1 MEKINLIKRIF
12 KTQVKQYLSQILIIF
27 LFIVVSALATAS
39 VAWLLDP
46 AIKKI
51 FIEKN
56 KTLLFVIPGLIILAF
71 IVKSISIYII
81 RIKTIKISFN
91 VTKNIQ
97 SLMARKILTSDT
109 EFITSKHS
117 GKFISNFTNDT
128 QTLLNVINGIAITS
142 VKEFFTLIALMGL
155 MFYQNWKLSLLAVI
169 MIPVAAFFSKKFGK
183 KMGKFV
189 NQSLQASELFTK
201 FLSEILKATSVIK
214 IFQKEEIELKNFK
227 NIIDDRIEKMTKVE
241 RTRLGAAPVME
252 TITGIAI
259 AIVVLAG
266 GVLSIKNEIEVG
278 SFFSFLT
285 ALMLAYQ
292 PVRAL
297 SGVNIGINEG
307 LVAAKRIYELLDN
320 QDLVNKNLNL
330 KDLNVTNKDIELKNV
345 SFTYPDGTEALKK
358 ISTKIKGGST
368 VALVGKSGSGK
379 TSFINLIPKFYNL
392 SSGSIEIDGQNI
404 NEINLHSLRKE
415 IALVS
420 QDTILFDDTVKSN
433 IAYGKIDAN
442 EMEIFEASKNAA
454 ADEFIKE
461 LPNGYN
467 TIIGE
472 NGVKLSGGQKQRIS
486 IARAMLKNSSIILL
500 DEATSALDTESE
512 SKVKFAIDNL
522 IKNRTTIIIAHRL
535 STIKNADKIIVMS
548 DGCIEDE
555 GTHDELLTKS
565 KTYKKLYDQE
575 LNNQEHA

>member
-266 GVLSIKNEIEVG
+266 GFLSIKNEIEVG

-330 KDLNVTNKDIELKNV
+330 KDLNVTNKDIELKNI

-535 STIKNADKIIVMS
+535 STIKNAHKIIVMS
-548 DGCIEDE
+548 DGFIEDE
-555 GTHDELLTKS
+555 GTHDELLIKS
-565 KTYKKLYDQE
+565 NTYKKLYDQE

>member
-1 MEKINLIKRIF
+1 
-12 KTQVKQYLSQILIIF
+12 LSQVLIIF
-27 LFIVVSALATAS
+27 LFIIVSALATAA

-56 KTLLFVIPGLIILAF
+56 KTLLIIIPGLIILAF
-71 IVKSISIYII
+71 IVKSISLYII

-97 SLMARKILTSDT
+97 ILMADKILKSDT
-109 EFITSKHS
+109 AFLVSKHS

-128 QTLLNVINGIAITS
+128 QVLLNVINGIAIS
-142 VKEFFTLIALMGL
+142 ALKEFFTLIALLGL
-155 MFYQNWKLSLLAVI
+155 MFYQNWKLSLLAII

-183 KMGKFV
+183 RMGKFV
-189 NQSLQASELFTK
+189 NQSLLASEVFTK

-214 IFQKEEIELKNFK
+214 IFQREDQELKNFR
-227 NIIDDRIEKMTKVE
+227 NIIEDRIEKMTKVE

-252 TITGIAI
+252 TITGVAI
-259 AIVVLAG
+259 AIVVFAG
-266 GVLSIKNEIEVG
+266 GYLSINNQIEVG

-297 SGVNIGINEG
+297 SGVNIGVNEG

-320 QDLVNKNLNL
+320 EDQVSNDPSQNDLVIKNKEIIFN
-330 KDLNVTNKDIELKNV
+330 NV
-345 SFTYPDGTEALKK
+345 SFSYPDGTNAINK
-358 ISTKIKGGST
+358 IATKILGGST

-379 TSFINLIPKFYNL
+379 SSFINLIPRFYNIN
-392 SSGSIEIDGQNI
+392 SGSITIDGQNI
-404 NEINLHSLRKE
+404 NDVNLKSLRKE

-420 QDTILFDDTVKSN
+420 QETILFDDTVEAN
-433 IAYGKIDAN
+433 IRYGRLDASK
-442 EMEIFEASKNAA
+442 EDVLSACKNAA
-454 ADEFIKE
+454 AEDFIKD
-461 LPNGYN
+461 LPNGYD
-467 TIIGE
+467 TIVGE

-486 IARAMLKNSSIILL
+486 IARAILKNSSIILL
-500 DEATSALDTESE
+500 DEATSALDSESE
-512 SKVKFAIDNL
+512 AKIKYAVDNL

-535 STIKNADKIIVMS
+535 STIKNANKILVLS
-548 DGCIEDE
+548 EGSLVAE
-555 GTHDELLTKS
+555 GTHEELIQKS
-565 KTYKKLYDQE
+565 ELYQKLY
-575 LNNQEHA
+575 NQEIAE

>member
-1 MEKINLIKRIF
+1 MKKTNLIKRIF

-169 MIPVAAFFSKKFGK
+169 MIPVAVFFSKKFGK

-266 GVLSIKNEIEVG
+266 GFLSIKNEIEVG

-555 GTHDELLTKS
+555 GTHDELLIKS
-565 KTYKKLYDQE
+565 NTYKKLYDQE

>member
-1 MEKINLIKRIF
+1 MTKFELIKRIF
-12 KTQVKQYLSQILIIF
+12 RTQVKRYLSQVLIIF
-27 LFIVVSALATAS
+27 LFIIVSALATAA

-56 KTLLFVIPGLIILAF
+56 KTLLIIIPGLIILAF
-71 IVKSISIYII
+71 IVKSISLYII

-97 SLMARKILTSDT
+97 ILMADKILKSDT
-109 EFITSKHS
+109 AFLVSKHS

-128 QTLLNVINGIAITS
+128 QVLLNVINGIAIS
-142 VKEFFTLIALMGL
+142 ALKEFFTLIALLGL
-155 MFYQNWKLSLLAVI
+155 MFYQNWKLSLLAII

-183 KMGKFV
+183 RMGKFV
-189 NQSLQASELFTK
+189 NQSLLASEVFTK

-214 IFQKEEIELKNFK
+214 IFQREDQELKNFR
-227 NIIDDRIEKMTKVE
+227 NIIEDRIEKMTKVE

-252 TITGIAI
+252 TITGVAI
-259 AIVVLAG
+259 AIVVFAG
-266 GVLSIKNEIEVG
+266 GYLSINNQIEVG

-297 SGVNIGINEG
+297 SGVNIGVNEG

-320 QDLVNKNLNL
+320 EDQVSNDPSQNDLVIKNKEIIFN
-330 KDLNVTNKDIELKNV
+330 NV
-345 SFTYPDGTEALKK
+345 SFSYPDGTNAINK
-358 ISTKIKGGST
+358 IATKILGGST

-379 TSFINLIPKFYNL
+379 SSFINLIPRFYNIN
-392 SSGSIEIDGQNI
+392 SGSITIDGQNI
-404 NEINLHSLRKE
+404 NDVNLKSLRKE

-420 QDTILFDDTVKSN
+420 QETILFDDTVEAN
-433 IAYGKIDAN
+433 IRYGRLDASK
-442 EMEIFEASKNAA
+442 EDVLSACKNAA
-454 ADEFIKE
+454 ADDFIKD
-461 LPNGYN
+461 LPNGYD
-467 TIIGE
+467 TIVGE

-486 IARAMLKNSSIILL
+486 IARAILKNSSIILL
-500 DEATSALDTESE
+500 DEATSALDSESE
-512 SKVKFAIDNL
+512 AKIKYAVDNL

-535 STIKNADKIIVMS
+535 STIKNANKILVLS
-548 DGCIEDE
+548 EGSLVAE
-555 GTHDELLTKS
+555 GTHEELIQKS
-565 KTYKKLYDQE
+565 ELYQKLY
-575 LNNQEHA
+575 NQEIAE

>member
-266 GVLSIKNEIEVG
+266 GFLSIKNEIEVG

-500 DEATSALDTESE
+500 DEATSSLDTESE

-555 GTHDELLTKS
+555 GTHDELLIKS
-565 KTYKKLYDQE
+565 NTYKKLYDQE

>member
-1 MEKINLIKRIF
+1 MTKFELIKRIF
-12 KTQVKQYLSQILIIF
+12 RTQVKRYLSQVLIIF
-27 LFIVVSALATAS
+27 LFIIVSALATAA

-56 KTLLFVIPGLIILAF
+56 KTLLIIIPGLIILAF
-71 IVKSISIYII
+71 IVKSISLYII

-97 SLMARKILTSDT
+97 ILMADKILKSDT
-109 EFITSKHS
+109 AFLVSKHS

-128 QTLLNVINGIAITS
+128 QVLLNVINGIAIS
-142 VKEFFTLIALMGL
+142 ALKEFFTLIALLGL
-155 MFYQNWKLSLLAVI
+155 MFYQNWKLSLLAII

-183 KMGKFV
+183 RMGKFV
-189 NQSLQASELFTK
+189 NQSLLASEVFTK

-214 IFQKEEIELKNFK
+214 IFQREDQELKNFR
-227 NIIDDRIEKMTKVE
+227 NIIEDRIEKMTKVE

-252 TITGIAI
+252 TITGVAI
-259 AIVVLAG
+259 AIVVFAG
-266 GVLSIKNEIEVG
+266 GYLSINNQIEVG

-297 SGVNIGINEG
+297 SGVNIGVNEG

-320 QDLVNKNLNL
+320 EDQVSNDPSQNDLVIKNKEIIFN
-330 KDLNVTNKDIELKNV
+330 NV
-345 SFTYPDGTEALKK
+345 SFSYPDGTNAINK
-358 ISTKIKGGST
+358 IATKILGGST

-379 TSFINLIPKFYNL
+379 SSFINLIPRFYNIN
-392 SSGSIEIDGQNI
+392 SGSITIDGQNI
-404 NEINLHSLRKE
+404 NDVNLKSLRKE

-420 QDTILFDDTVKSN
+420 QETILFDDTVEAN
-433 IAYGKIDAN
+433 IRYGRLDASK
-442 EMEIFEASKNAA
+442 EDVLSASKNAA
-454 ADEFIKE
+454 ADDFIRD
-461 LPNGYN
+461 LPNGYD
-467 TIIGE
+467 TIVGE

-486 IARAMLKNSSIILL
+486 IARAILKNSSIILL
-500 DEATSALDTESE
+500 DEATSALDSESE
-512 SKVKFAIDNL
+512 AKIKYAVDNL

-535 STIKNADKIIVMS
+535 STIKNANKILVLSEGSLIA
-548 DGCIEDE
+548 E
-555 GTHDELLTKS
+555 GTHEELIQKS
-565 KTYKKLYDQE
+565 ELYQKLY
-575 LNNQEHA
+575 NQEIAE

>member
-1 MEKINLIKRIF
+1 MTKFELIKRIF
-12 KTQVKQYLSQILIIF
+12 RTQVKRYLSQVLIIF
-27 LFIVVSALATAS
+27 LFIIVSALATAA

-56 KTLLFVIPGLIILAF
+56 KTLLIIIPGLIILAF
-71 IVKSISIYII
+71 IVKSISLYII

-97 SLMARKILTSDT
+97 ILMADKILKSDT
-109 EFITSKHS
+109 AFLVSKHS

-128 QTLLNVINGIAITS
+128 QVLLNVINGIAIS
-142 VKEFFTLIALMGL
+142 ALKEFFTLIALLGL
-155 MFYQNWKLSLLAVI
+155 MFYQNWKLSLLAII

-183 KMGKFV
+183 RMGKFV
-189 NQSLQASELFTK
+189 NQSLLASEVFTK

-214 IFQKEEIELKNFK
+214 IFQREDQELKNFR
-227 NIIDDRIEKMTKVE
+227 NIIEDRIEKMTKVE

-252 TITGIAI
+252 TITGVAI
-259 AIVVLAG
+259 AIVVFAG
-266 GVLSIKNEIEVG
+266 GYLSINNQIEVG

-297 SGVNIGINEG
+297 SGVNIGVNEG

-320 QDLVNKNLNL
+320 KDQVSNDPSQNDLVIKNKEIIFN
-330 KDLNVTNKDIELKNV
+330 NV
-345 SFTYPDGTEALKK
+345 SFSYPDGTNAINK
-358 ISTKIKGGST
+358 IATKILGGST

-379 TSFINLIPKFYNL
+379 SSFINLIPRFYNIN
-392 SSGSIEIDGQNI
+392 SGSITIDGQNI
-404 NEINLHSLRKE
+404 NDVNLKSLRKE

-420 QDTILFDDTVKSN
+420 QETILFDDTVEAN
-433 IAYGKIDAN
+433 IRYGRLDASK
-442 EMEIFEASKNAA
+442 EDVLSACKNAA
-454 ADEFIKE
+454 ADDFIKD
-461 LPNGYN
+461 LPNGYD
-467 TIIGE
+467 TIVGE

-486 IARAMLKNSSIILL
+486 IARAILKNSSIILL
-500 DEATSALDTESE
+500 DEATSALDSESE
-512 SKVKFAIDNL
+512 AKIKYAVDNL

-535 STIKNADKIIVMS
+535 STIKNANKILVLSEGSLIA
-548 DGCIEDE
+548 E
-555 GTHDELLTKS
+555 GTHEELIQKS
-565 KTYKKLYDQE
+565 ELYQKLY
-575 LNNQEHA
+575 NQEIAE